1 MATSPDYVR
10 LASSATRALTDA
22 IFDALREAVLVVDTR
37 SKHFPIVLANS
48 AARRC
53 FLGDP
58 DAGSLIDCSLYS
70 LLGSA
75 ADASVEAT
83 VGSLSARS
91 ASSSRTLTWR
101 FPRGKMA
108 ISTEFKLVAPTS
120 LQHTVMLTFADPSA
134 PSLAEP
140 GVLSAI
146 EQLPLDLLIL
156 DKELTVTY
164 ANAGAARTAGT
175 TTRQMLGYSALTLV
189 PTSVLRREALVG
201 ALEGIHYR
209 GEAIAVKMPG
219 EPTRWFE
226 VDVQPLQ
233 TDAAIVGVAV
243 LSMEV
248 TESHAKERTNEGSD
262 HRLMALTEHARD
274 IISIAG
280 IDGKWHYVSG
290 GVTNALGYTTEERV
304 SNEIFEHI

>member
-10 LASSATRALTDA
+10 LANSASRALTDA

-37 SKHFPIVLANS
+37 SKHLPIVLANS

-53 FLGDP
+53 FLGDL

-75 ADASVEAT
+75 TDASVEAA
-83 VGSLSARS
+83 VGVLSARN

-101 FPRGKMA
+101 FPRGRMA
-108 ISTEFKLVAPTS
+108 ISTEFKLVAPGS

-134 PSLAEP
+134 ASLGEP

-164 ANAGAARTAGT
+164 ANAGAARRAGST
-175 TTRQMLGYSALTLV
+175 PRQMLGYSALTLV
-189 PTSVLRREALVG
+189 PTSVVPREALVG

-226 VDVQPLQ
+226 VDVQPL
-233 TDAAIVGVAV
+233 
-243 LSMEV
+243 E
-248 TESHAKERTNEGSD
+248 TN
-262 HRLMALTEHARD
+262 
-274 IISIAG
+274 
-280 IDGKWHYVSG
+280 
-290 GVTNALGYTTEERV
+290 
-304 SNEIFEHI
+304 